1 VGDGCK
7 IFLWLDVWH
16 PDGCLLD
23 NYGHR
28 VVYDA
33 GSSIGAKLST
43 IIRNGDWFWP
53 AARPD
58 HLVDLQSKLPE
69 VEIGDYDLPVWNCK
83 KGKYAC
89 SKTWDA
95 IRKKEAR
102 VQWWKVVWHSVAI
115 PKHAFMLWL
124 VFKDAMITKS
134 RICGWGYEG
143 DCLCSFC
150 RSGTESRDHLFFEC
164 SFSYRIW
171 KEILG
176 LCLIYEPKKYWE
188 EVADWSVVEMRHDCL
203 RSRLCILS
211 LGATVYNLWKHRNDI
226 LHGNVLSSEEMIIA
240 KIKGEVRAPIMAKGP
255 YKKSSMNVQLEAL
268 WTLHKIFN

>member
-1 VGDGCK
+1 LRERSFWQIPIPQGCSWSWKQLLKLRGIAKTFLSFNVGDGCK

-53 AARPD
+53 AARSD
-58 HLVDLQSKLPE
+58 HLVALQSKLLE

-89 SKTWDA
+89 SETWDA
-95 IRKKEAR
+95 IGKKEAR

-115 PKHAFMLWL
+115 PKHAFML
-124 VFKDAMITKS
+124 
-134 RICGWGYEG
+134 
-143 DCLCSFC
+143 
-150 RSGTESRDHLFFEC
+150 
-164 SFSYRIW
+164 
-171 KEILG
+171 
-176 LCLIYEPKKYWE
+176 
-188 EVADWSVVEMRHDCL
+188 
-203 RSRLCILS
+203 
-211 LGATVYNLWKHRNDI
+211 
-226 LHGNVLSSEEMIIA
+226 
-240 KIKGEVRAPIMAKGP
+240 
-255 YKKSSMNVQLEAL
+255 
-268 WTLHKIFN
+268 